1 MDMKLV
7 TVTAP
12 AVEPISLDE
21 AKLHL
26 RVDIDAEDTP
36 IGGWIT
42 AARLSAEKFLNRAL
56 VTQTFDLFLDSW
68 PAGKVIRLPRPPLQ
82 SVTFIKYTDDEG
94 NESTL
99 PAGQYLVDTA
109 GEPGQVVLKN
119 SHSWPSVDL
128 REVNG
133 IQVRFVAGYGNAAA
147 VPANYKTAMYL
158 WLGDF
163 YENRENTVISPG
175 AVPTELP
182 AGAKN
187 MLWYDRFFFSQVE

>member
-1 MDMKLV
+1 MKLV

-12 AVEPISLDE
+12 AAEPISLNE

-26 RVDIDAEDTP
+26 RVDIADENTAIES
-36 IGGWIT
+36 WIT
-42 AARLSAEKFLNRAL
+42 AARLSAERFLNRAL
-56 VTQTFDLFLDSW
+56 VTQTFDLFLDCW
-68 PAGKVIRLPRPPLQ
+68 PAGRIINVPRPPLQ
-82 SVTFIKYTDDEG
+82 SVSFIKYTDDEG

-99 PAGQYLVDTA
+99 PAGQYLVSTA

-119 SHSWPSVDL
+119 AYSWPSVDL
-128 REVNG
+128 REVDG

-147 VPANYKTAMYL
+147 VPANFKTAMYL

-187 MLWYDRFFFSQVE
+187 LLWYDRFFFSQSE